1 MFPPVGEDE
10 PFVDHALAVGKRIRS
25 VFFATA
31 GSFSRHDPRAQPR
44 GQVATEVEASVFGN
58 WQLAT
63 GNSDLFVLRLATHT
77 LASLARSS
85 SMPSISTM
93 SPGQVCEA
101 FQ

>member
-10 PFVDHALAVGKRIRS
+10 LFVDHALAVGKRIRS

-44 GQVATEVEASVFGN
+44 GHSATEVEASVFGN

-77 LASLARSS
+77 LARSS

-101 FQ
+101 LQ